1 MEKSR
6 LIKEFTQD
14 SVTTLYKFTVLN
26 NLPLRV
32 NESQSILSIIT
43 ILVSV
48 KLTAFGLI
56 KTKILNWKNSPK
68 LKEIWFHLK
77 TWKAR
82 NENPFIGLSDKK

>member
-56 KTKILNWKNSPK
+56 KTKILN
-68 LKEIWFHLK
+68 
-77 TWKAR
+77 
-82 NENPFIGLSDKK
+82 

>member
-14 SVTTLYKFTVLN
+14 SVTTLYKFTDLN

-56 KTKILNWKNSPK
+56 KTKILN
-68 LKEIWFHLK
+68 
-77 TWKAR
+77 
-82 NENPFIGLSDKK
+82 